1 MKDDDPAKPLDELMQ
16 PGTTLMVGTGPDAGA
31 ELRPLTVARVH
42 GDVIDILV
50 DGSAEWALAYRD
62 GDPVLAVQSDN
73 RENTWAWIRGT
84 GMLTADQALIDE
96 LWNPFAAAYFEQGR
110 ETPDITVL
118 RIQAEDGRYWS
129 SPSGRLGS
137 LISTIKAKLGDPEQS
152 GEHGDVKV

>member
-16 PGTTLMVGTGPDAGA
+16 PGATLMVGTGPDAGA
-31 ELRPLTVARVH
+31 ELRPLTVARVQ

-73 RENTWAWIRGT
+73 RENVWAWIRGT

-118 RIQAEDGRYWS
+118 RIQADDGRYWS

-137 LISTIKAKLGDPEQS
+137 LISTIKAKFGDPEQS
-152 GEHGDVKV
+152 GEHGDVRV